1 LKLIEYRQWFSPIM
15 KFLVEG
21 FVAQIRQA
29 MERAVEDDSE
39 VRERLI
45 VFPIKHLFFVRLFP
59 MKVSFFILTQL
70 WQLPAYV

>member
-1 LKLIEYRQWFSPIM
+1 M
-15 KFLVEG
+15 KFLLEG

-39 VRERLI
+39 VRKRLI
-45 VFPIKHLFFVRLFP
+45 LFSIKHFFFVRLFP
-59 MKVSFFILTQL
+59 MKILFFILTQL